1 MFAGKTMENL
11 RRRIKVELVVCPRR
25 MQKLINKPTFKHAI
39 RYNDNLSA
47 VSIENKVI
55 EFCKP
60 VYIGFAV
67 LEVSKTLMYDYHY
80 NVMKKHYDDKIS
92 LMYTDTGIYILLL
105 LSYNILIFILYFS
118 RLVNIQCAYGRFL

>member
-1 MFAGKTMENL
+1 MENL

-25 MQKLINKPTFKHAI
+25 IQKLINKPTFKHAI

-80 NVMKKHYDDKIS
+80 NVMKKHYDDKIN
-92 LMYTDTGIYILLL
+92 LMYTDTGNYILLL
-105 LSYNILIFILYFS
+105 SYKILIYILYF
-118 RLVNIQCAYGRFL
+118 RLVNIPCTYGRFL

>member
-1 MFAGKTMENL
+1 M
-11 RRRIKVELVVCPRR
+11 
-25 MQKLINKPTFKHAI
+25 
-39 RYNDNLSA
+39 
-47 VSIENKVI
+47 ENKVI

-105 LSYNILIFILYFS
+105 LSYKILIFILYFS
-118 RLVNIQCAYGRFL
+118 RLVNIPCTYGRFLQRSNIHPRLTRSHGYSKFTADPPLLYCRQKKDSRAFF